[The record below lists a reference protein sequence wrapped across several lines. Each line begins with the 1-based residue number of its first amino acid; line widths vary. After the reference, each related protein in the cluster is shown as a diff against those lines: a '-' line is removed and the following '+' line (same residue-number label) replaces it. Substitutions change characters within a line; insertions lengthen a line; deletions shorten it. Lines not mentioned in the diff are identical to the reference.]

1 MLQDKR
7 ILITGVGTGLGKE
20 VARQCLED
28 GARITIGARTLGNLE
43 AVAAELDPGGERVE
57 IVAMDIGKVA
67 ECQNI
72 VARAEARFGGIDAV
86 IQVAAY
92 EMAWGGVEDADF
104 EHWRKAFDIN
114 VIGCME
120 LVRAAK
126 PAMVRSGGGSVILI
140 GSQSMYE
147 QQLPQMGYA
156 ASKGALQTAM
166 FYMAKD
172 LGPENIRV
180 NMVVPS
186 WMWGPPVQMWV
197 EMTAKGE
204 NLPEEVVKA
213 RITDN
218 IPLGDIVPD
227 EEVANA
233 AVFFAS
239 DRAKM
244 ISGQTLM
251 VNGGE
256 KVR

>member
-67 ECQNI
+67 DCQNI
-72 VARAEARFGGIDAV
+72 VARAEARFGGIDAL

>member
-28 GARITIGARTLGNLE
+28 GAKITIGARTLGNLE

-67 ECQNI
+67 DCQNI

>member
-1 MLQDKR
+1 MLQRKR
-7 ILITGVGTGLGKE
+7 VLITGVGTGLGKE

-28 GARITIGARTLGNLE
+28 GAKITIGARTVANLE

-67 ECQNI
+67 DCQNI

-114 VIGCME
+114 VIACME

-126 PAMVRSGGGSVILI
+126 PAMVRSGGGAVILI

-147 QQLPQMGYA
+147 EQLPQMGYA

-204 NLPEEVVKA
+204 NLPEDVVKA

>member
-28 GARITIGARTLGNLE
+28 GAKITIGARTLGNLE

-67 ECQNI
+67 DCRNI
-72 VARAEARFGGIDAV
+72 VARAEARFGGIDAL

-147 QQLPQMGYA
+147 EQLPQMGYA

-186 WMWGPPVQMWV
+186 WMWGPPVKMWV

>member
-1 MLQDKR
+1 MLQNKR
-7 ILITGVGTGLGKE
+7 VLITGVGTGLGRE
-20 VARQCLED
+20 VARQCLQD
-28 GARITIGARTLGNLE
+28 GAKITIGARTLENLE

-57 IVAMDIGKVA
+57 VVAMDIAKVA
-67 ECQNI
+67 DCQNI

-104 EHWRKAFDIN
+104 EHWRKAFDVN

-126 PAMVRSGGGSVILI
+126 PAMVRSGGGAVILI

-204 NLPEEVVKA
+204 NLSPDVVKS

-218 IPLGDIVPD
+218 IPLGEIVPD

-244 ISGQTLM
+244 INGQTLM

>member
-1 MLQDKR
+1 MLDGKR
-7 ILITGVGTGLGKE
+7 IIITGVGTGLGKE

-28 GARITIGARTLGNLE
+28 GASITIGARTLENLE
-43 AVAAELDPGGERVE
+43 QVAAELDPSGERVE
-57 IVAMDIGKVA
+57 IVATDISKV
-67 ECQNI
+67 EDCQKI
-72 VARAEARFGGIDAV
+72 VERAQARFGGVDALV
-86 IQVAAY
+86 QIAAY
-92 EMAWGGVEDADF
+92 EMAWGGVDDADF
-104 EHWRKAFDIN
+104 ATWRQAFDVN
-114 VIGCME
+114 VVACME
-120 LVRAAK
+120 LIRAAK
-126 PAMVRSGGGSVILI
+126 PALLASGGGSVVLI

-147 QQLPQMGYA
+147 EQLPQMGYA

-186 WMWGPPVQMWV
+186 WMWGPPVQMYV
-197 EMTAKGE
+197 DMTAKGE
-204 NLPEEVVKA
+204 NVEPEEVKA
-213 RITDN
+213 RITKN

-233 AVFFAS
+233 VVFFAS

>member
-1 MLQDKR
+1 MLQHKR
-7 ILITGVGTGLGKE
+7 ILITGVGTGLGRE

-28 GARITIGARTLGNLE
+28 GAKITIGARTLANLE
-43 AVAAELDPGGERVE
+43 AVAAELDPSGERVE
-57 IVAMDIGKVA
+57 VVAMDIGKVA
-67 ECQNI
+67 DCQNI

-126 PAMVRSGGGSVILI
+126 PAMVRSGGGAVILI

-147 QQLPQMGYA
+147 EQLPQMGYA

>member
-1 MLQDKR
+1 MLQNKR
-7 ILITGVGTGLGKE
+7 IVITGVGTGLGKE
-20 VARQCLED
+20 VARQCLQD
-28 GARITIGARTLGNLE
+28 GASITIGARTLANLE
-43 AVAAELDPGGERVE
+43 AVAAELDPSGERIE
-57 IVAMDIGKVA
+57 IVATDIGKVEDCNA
-67 ECQNI
+67 I
-72 VARAEARFGGIDAV
+72 VARSVARFGGVDAL

-92 EMAWGGVEDADF
+92 EMAWGGVADADF
-104 EHWRKAFDIN
+104 NHWRKAFDVN
-114 VIGCME
+114 VVACME
-120 LVRAAK
+120 LVRAAR
-126 PAMVRSGGGSVILI
+126 PAMIASGGGSVVLI

-147 QQLPQMGYA
+147 EQLPQMGYA

-166 FYMAKD
+166 FYLAKD

-186 WMWGPPVQMWV
+186 WMWGPPVQMYV

-204 NLPEEVVKA
+204 KVSADEVVA
-213 RITDN
+213 RIAGN
-218 IPLGDIVPD
+218 IPLGKIVPD

-233 AVFFAS
+233 VAFFAS
-239 DRAKM
+239 DRARM

>member
-7 ILITGVGTGLGKE
+7 ILITGVGTGLGRE

-28 GARITIGARTLGNLE
+28 GAKITIGARTLANLE
-43 AVAAELDPGGERVE
+43 AVAAELDPSGERVE

-67 ECQNI
+67 DCQNI

-92 EMAWGGVEDADF
+92 EMAWGGVEDTDF

-126 PAMVRSGGGSVILI
+126 PAMVRSGGGAVILI

-147 QQLPQMGYA
+147 EQLPQMGYA